1 MYKLAKPIRCPN
13 CGEIVQVD
21 TSMILTSYPPQY
33 KWECPKCGRTGT
45 VGSKDDIITFENQT
59 PIRTLPYIQK
69 VGEPDLGVGATTTNA
84 TGDGYNTINAVPS
97 ICSPM
102 TECEICGEE
111 FKFDSRS
118 YICPKC
124 REAVVKLRGTAD
136 STANAM
142 PADKSTANAVPAN
155 NKSTVT
161 DPKSTAC
168 DIPGKPFLQQG
179 WECPKCGAI
188 LAPHQSYC
196 PFCSKKESDWITTV
210 GTGTQPFYG
219 EWTNRDNLTPP
230 TGQYTNPNPGTAISS
245 GDKPKVPNS
254 CTITY
259 ATPCDNLKA
268 TL

>member
-45 VGSKDDIITFENQT
+45 VGSKDDIITFENQI
-59 PIRTLPYIQK
+59 PMRTSGYIQK
-69 VGEPDLGVGATTTNA
+69 IDEADPGVGVTTTNA

-97 ICSPM
+97 IYSPM

-136 STANAM
+136 STANTM
-142 PADKSTANAVPAN
+142 PE
-155 NKSTVT
+155 NKSAVT
-161 DPKSTAC
+161 AHKTTEC
-168 DIPGKPFLQQG
+168 NIPAPQFIQQG

-188 LAPHQSYC
+188 LAPHQKYC
-196 PFCSKKESDWITTV
+196 PFCSPSEYGRTNWL
-210 GTGTQPFYG
+210 GT
-219 EWTNRDNLTPP
+219 NTP
-230 TGQYTNPNPGTAISS
+230 TSGQYTNPNPSTTIS
-245 GDKPKVPNS
+245 KV
-254 CTITY
+254 TQ
-259 ATPCDNLKA
+259 
-268 TL
+268 

>member
-1 MYKLAKPIRCPN
+1 MYKPAEPIRCPK
-13 CGEIVQVD
+13 CGAIVNVN
-21 TSMILTSYPPQY
+21 TSMILTSNPPCY
-33 KWECPKCGRTGT
+33 EWTCPNCGEKGYTKQG
-45 VGSKDDIITFENQT
+45 DIITFENQT
-59 PIRTLPYIQK
+59 LIRTLPYIQK
-69 VGEPDLGVGATTTNA
+69 VGEPDPGVGATTTNA

-124 REAVVKLRGTAD
+124 REAIVKLRGTAD

-142 PADKSTANAVPAN
+142 PADNKSTA
-155 NKSTVT
+155 T

-188 LAPHQSYC
+188 LAPYQNYC
-196 PFCSKKESDWITTV
+196 PFCSPSEYGRSNWVVTTPV
-210 GTGTQPFYG
+210 RVPL
-219 EWTNRDNLTPP
+219 E
-230 TGQYTNPNPGTAISS
+230 QYTNPNPGTAISL
-245 GDKPKVPNS
+245 GDKLKVADS
-254 CTITY
+254 CTHTS
-259 ATPCDNLKA
+259 ASPCNNIKA
-268 TL
+268 IL

>member
-1 MYKLAKPIRCPN
+1 MYKPVQPIRCPK
-13 CGEIVQVD
+13 CGTTVNVN
-21 TSMILTSYPPQY
+21 TSMILTSNPPCY
-33 KWECPKCGRTGT
+33 EWTCPNCGEKGYTKQG
-45 VGSKDDIITFENQT
+45 DIITFENQIGHAT
-59 PIRTLPYIQK
+59 SGYIRK
-69 VGEPDLGVGATTTNA
+69 VDEPDPGVGVTTTNA
-84 TGDGYNTINAVPS
+84 NGDGYNTINAVPS
-97 ICSPM
+97 IYSPM

-124 REAVVKLRGTAD
+124 REAVVKLRKTAD

-142 PADKSTANAVPAN
+142 PTD
-155 NKSTVT
+155 KSTVT

-196 PFCSKKESDWITTV
+196 PFCSKKESDWIMTV

-219 EWTNRDNLTPP
+219 EWTQKDNLTPP
-230 TGQYTNPNPGTAISS
+230 SGQYTNPNPSITISS
-245 GDKPKVPNS
+245 GDKPKVPNNLTVTHS
-254 CTITY
+254 
-259 ATPCDNLKA
+259 TPCDNIKA
-268 TL
+268 IL

>member
-45 VGSKDDIITFENQT
+45 VGLKDDIITFENQT

-69 VGEPDLGVGATTTNA
+69 VDEPDTGVGVTTTNG
-84 TGDGYNTINAVPS
+84 TGGYSTINPTP
-97 ICSPM
+97 I
-102 TECEICGEE
+102 T
-111 FKFDSRS
+111 K
-118 YICPKC
+118 
-124 REAVVKLRGTAD
+124 
-136 STANAM
+136 N
-142 PADKSTANAVPAN
+142 
-155 NKSTVT
+155 TVT
-161 DPKSTAC
+161 DSKSTAC

-188 LAPHQSYC
+188 LAPYQNYC
-196 PFCSKKESDWITTV
+196 PFCSPSEYGRSNWVVTTPV
-210 GTGTQPFYG
+210 RVPL
-219 EWTNRDNLTPP
+219 E
-230 TGQYTNPNPGTAISS
+230 QYTNPNPGTAISL

-259 ATPCDNLKA
+259 ATHCDNIKA